1 MEEIKTENAKTQKT
15 KNWSRGERST
25 RTGTATGT
33 QETAETQDENEPTA
47 SKGNS

>member
-1 MEEIKTENAKTQKT
+1 MEEIQTENAKTQKT
-15 KNWSRGERST
+15 KSGEHSR